1 MLHEWSFV
9 WWDCSVFDR
18 QTEWQTDTLESH
30 RFPCVLTTLVW
41 DIWQC
46 LFFLDCLS
54 LIVENAKPNCF
65 IHFTLSHSISIH
77 LEKQKERPE
86 SGLIRCKS
94 IGISVCAFVGFCCCF
109 FFWLFLK
116 LWLSVSLRIWL
127 QSACATCSDGLAWPG
142 LDQVMVMTMVLQHW
156 PKIVLGRLVCLF
168 LS

>member
-54 LIVENAKPNCF
+54 LIVQNAKPNCF

-77 LEKQKERPE
+77 FEKQKERPE

-94 IGISVCAFVGFCCCF
+94 IGISVCPFVGFCCCF
-109 FFWLFLK
+109 SFGFSWNSDC
-116 LWLSVSLRIWL
+116 LSVSGSGCNQLVL
-127 QSACATCSDGLAWPG
+127 LVLTVWPG

>member
-54 LIVENAKPNCF
+54 LIVQNAKPNCF

-77 LEKQKERPE
+77 FEKQKERPE

-94 IGISVCAFVGFCCCF
+94 IGISVCPFVGFCCCF
-109 FFWLFLK
+109 FFWLLLK
-116 LWLSVSLRIWL
+116 RLTGWSVSPTVCQSPDLVAISLCYLFWRSGLIWIR
-127 QSACATCSDGLAWPG
+127 W
-142 LDQVMVMTMVLQHW
+142 W
-156 PKIVLGRLVCLF
+156 
-168 LS
+168 